1 MKIVAPS
8 TTTRENEPST
18 SSFPVTETLTFLVTK
33 YEDTIF
39 DEIEG
44 SAEDIA
50 NIVKTDKTEQTE
62 EISTN
67 FIATTNQPKTSK
79 LRDAETIFTG
89 SLSEDILAGF
99 GDIFGSE
106 EILESSLE
114 SSTPTQASTEALQ
127 NQSENDPSSIRDE
140 PNSGRNIAEILND
153 LSEISDDIRE
163 TSEIATTTST
173 TFQSTSSTTMST
185 VSANLLS
192 TESKTESSIVT
203 TTTKT
208 LTEIPSDLTTSTVR
222 PNTSEKPSVITNS
235 PILKTSSILTT
246 SMRPETS
253 KTESRSLAP
262 FTPPPM
268 ATESSFYQQPVE
280 VNRFDPGPNR
290 NFGQLNSAIRPF
302 RNLTP
307 RPLVTVPPTVSSTTK
322 NGPSI
327 ESDGNKVIEYKQM
340 ETGKKFELGRTSGGN
355 YQEQSAIE
363 SKPKLFIEKPD
374 NSAPNWLPMVRKR
387 SF

>member
-1 MKIVAPS
+1 M
-8 TTTRENEPST
+8 ENEPST
-18 SSFPVTETLTFLVTK
+18 SSFPVTETVTFLVTK

-44 SAEDIA
+44 SAEDMA
-50 NIVKTDKTEQTE
+50 NIVRTDKTEQPQD
-62 EISTN
+62 ISTN
-67 FIATTNQPKTSK
+67 FIGTTNQPKTSK

-114 SSTPTQASTEALQ
+114 SSSPTPAPADALET
-127 NQSENDPSSIRDE
+127 QSENDPSSLQGE
-140 PNSGRNIAEILND
+140 PSSGRNIAEILNE

-163 TSEIATTTST
+163 TSEITTTTST

-185 VSANLLS
+185 VSATMSTANLLP
-192 TESKTESSIVT
+192 TGSKTEANIVT
-203 TTTKT
+203 TRAKT

-222 PNTSEKPSVITNS
+222 PDTSEKPTVINS
-235 PILKTSSILTT
+235 SPVVKTSNILTT
-246 SMRPETS
+246 SMGPETS
-253 KTESRSLAP
+253 KTEIRSLAP

-307 RPLVTVPPTVSSTTK
+307 RPLVTVAPTVSSSTK

-340 ETGKKFELGRTSGGN
+340 ETGKKFELGRASGGN

-374 NSAPNWLPMVRKR
+374 NSAPNWLPMVRIL
-387 SF
+387 SL

>member
-1 MKIVAPS
+1 M
-8 TTTRENEPST
+8 TENEPST

-44 SAEDIA
+44 SAEDMA
-50 NIVKTDKTEQTE
+50 NIVRTDKTEQTQ

-67 FIATTNQPKTSK
+67 FIGTTNQPKTSK

-114 SSTPTQASTEALQ
+114 SSTPTPAPVDALET
-127 NQSENDPSSIRDE
+127 QSKNDPSSKTD
-140 PNSGRNIAEILND
+140 PSSGRNIAEILNE

-163 TSEIATTTST
+163 TSEIKTTTST

-192 TESKTESSIVT
+192 TESKTESNIVT

-208 LTEIPSDLTTSTVR
+208 LTEIPSDLTTSTVI
-222 PNTSEKPSVITNS
+222 PDTSEKPSVITNS

-246 SMRPETS
+246 SMRPETP

-307 RPLVTVPPTVSSTTK
+307 RPLVTVAPTVSSSTK

-327 ESDGNKVIEYKQM
+327 ESDGNKIVEYKQM

-374 NSAPNWLPMVRKR
+374 NSAPNWLPMVRKL
-387 SF
+387 SL